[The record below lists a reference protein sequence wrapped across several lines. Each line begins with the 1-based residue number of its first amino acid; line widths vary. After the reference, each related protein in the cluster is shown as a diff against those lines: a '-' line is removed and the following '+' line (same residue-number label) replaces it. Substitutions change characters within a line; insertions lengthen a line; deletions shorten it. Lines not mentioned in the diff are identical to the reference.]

1 MHTQIQAGEYFI
13 FHLLLYLISSDSYG
27 YAYMFKEA
35 VGSIFFETKGVL
47 QNNMSNR
54 IDIFLRSTI
63 KKHFDK

>member
-1 MHTQIQAGEYFI
+1 MHTQIQNGESFI
-13 FHLLLYLISSDSYG
+13 FHLLLNLISSDSYG

-35 VGSIFFETKGVL
+35 AGSIFFETKGVL

-54 IDIFLRSTI
+54 IDIVLRNTI